1 MREAHRFSV
10 YLTSEEIADT
20 QQITLGGTVLP
31 ATLWTAI
38 VTLLIGF
45 FYFYTG
51 FRVGNLRSKH
61 GIKAPAT
68 SGHPEFDRAYRVQ
81 LNTLEQMGIIL
92 PFLWV
97 AALYPI
103 GWAWLAPL
111 VGAIWLVGRIIYMR
125 GYMADPDRRLIG
137 AMMGGLSS
145 MVMFIIA
152 VTGVVQACL
161 LVASK

>member
-1 MREAHRFSV
+1 MGVCPVSAKIAHTR
-10 YLTSEEIADT
+10 
-20 QQITLGGTVLP
+20 QLGDIVIP

-45 FYFYTG
+45 FYFYSG
-51 FRVGNLRSKH
+51 FRVGNLRAKH
-61 GIKAPAT
+61 KIVAPAT

-81 LNTLEQMGIIL
+81 LNTLEQMGIFL

-97 AALYPI
+97 AAFYPI

-111 VGAIWLVGRIIYMR
+111 IGFIWLIGRIVYMR
-125 GYMADPDRRLIG
+125 GYMADPNKRLIG
-137 AMMGGLSS
+137 AMMGGLTSI
-145 MVMFIIA
+145 VLFVVA

-161 LVASK
+161 ALHVM

>member
-1 MREAHRFSV
+1 MG
-10 YLTSEEIADT
+10 EIM
-20 QQITLGGTVLP
+20 LP

-51 FRVGNLRSKH
+51 FRVGNLRGKH
-61 GIKAPAT
+61 KILAPAT
-68 SGHPEFDRAYRVQ
+68 SCHPEFDRAYRVQ

-97 AALYPI
+97 AAFYPI

-111 VGAIWLVGRIIYMR
+111 IAFIWLIGRVVYMR
-125 GYMADPDRRLIG
+125 GYMADPAKRLMG
-137 AMMGGLSS
+137 AMMGGLTSIIL
-145 MVMFIIA
+145 FIVA
-152 VTGVVQACL
+152 AMGVVEACL
-161 LVASK
+161 ALRVN